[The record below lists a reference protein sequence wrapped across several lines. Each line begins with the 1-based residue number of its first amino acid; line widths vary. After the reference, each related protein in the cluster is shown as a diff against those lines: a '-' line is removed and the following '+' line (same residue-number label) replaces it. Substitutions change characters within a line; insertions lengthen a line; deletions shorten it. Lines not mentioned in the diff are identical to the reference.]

1 LAASRYFSNRIDTY
15 PLEKTEKEK
24 EIKIVKNILHNN
36 QYDTTTVNIS
46 SSDKKNKEKGTEGEN
61 LVDNIHYKRVTFQY
75 YAKEV
80 KYITKLFTGTNARIA
95 YKTSM

>member
-15 PLEKTEKEK
+15 PLEKTEK

-46 SSDKKNKEKGTEGEN
+46 SSDKKNKEKRN
-61 LVDNIHYKRVTFQY
+61 RRRKSCRQY
-75 YAKEV
+75 PLQMGY
-80 KYITKLFTGTNARIA
+80 F
-95 YKTSM
+95 